1 MKTNRR
7 AFILSLLIGVFALS
21 LSSCSDVTK
30 PKLEHSFKVAIN
42 PEQAV
47 EHFDKVTFN
56 SFHELNLGFF
66 QGDLWLKLDVNN
78 LGRAESFMVINN
90 DLINRNYKFYKL
102 DTLTNK
108 FKISS
113 LIADRSR
120 KDSRTFNFP
129 NPNFRLEL
137 NENDKATYLITTY
150 SDGRVLDATP
160 QVIDSTEYGSLI
172 NEKRAWSIIFL
183 VVIILLLTI
192 NIYQW
197 KVLKRKIYF
206 YYIFYMLATFVM
218 YLGLEGHLHNF
229 GLKHSLIDHFV
240 FISIRVWVFSLLI
253 YTSSFLET
261 KIVAPR
267 FYTFLKTILIVI
279 LGGTTLYQ
287 FIFYKTSI
295 GNLHFFEN
303 ILSFVWLL
311 LILTTV
317 LLSAKKRRIELK
329 YYLIPL
335 VCFLFFIMLGLIDG
349 HFQVLPGD
357 PFLYIKTGT
366 VIEFIGFTY
375 FIAHLIKNKIST
387 TVNLEFEL
395 AKNRKELTL
404 ASEKLEATLEERN
417 SNGAIEKTNFVG
429 IFKLIEQSL
438 SNDSEWDEFKL
449 KFKQL
454 NPDFLERL
462 TKEHSN
468 LSKSDIRLLTLMKLG
483 YSQKETA
490 EILSIEPNSVKKA
503 KSRVRKK
510 LNIPRSEML
519 SEFIDKY

>member
-1 MKTNRR
+1 MKLNKR
-7 AFILSLLIGVFALS
+7 AFVLSLLLGIFVLS
-21 LSSCSDVTK
+21 LTSCTEVSK
-30 PKLEHSFKVAIN
+30 PELEHSFKVAIN
-42 PEQAV
+42 PKQPIEK
-47 EHFDKVTFN
+47 FDQVKFN
-56 SFHELNLGFF
+56 SFQDLNLGFF
-66 QGDLWLKLDVNN
+66 KGNLWLKIDIKNT
-78 LGRAESFMVINN
+78 GRAESFMVINN
-90 DLINRNYKFYKL
+90 DLINRNYEFYKL
-102 DTLTNK
+102 DTLSNQ
-108 FKISS
+108 FIVSS
-113 LIADRSR
+113 LIADRTR
-120 KDSRTFNFP
+120 KDSRTFNYP

-137 NENDKATYLITTY
+137 DANEKATFLITTY

-160 QVIDSTEYGSLI
+160 QLIDSTDYGSFI
-172 NEKRAWSIIFL
+172 NEKRTWSVIFL
-183 VVIILLLTI
+183 VVIILLLII

-206 YYIFYMLATFVM
+206 YYIFYMLATFIM
-218 YLGLEGHLHNF
+218 YIGLEGHLHNF

-240 FISIRVWVFSLLI
+240 FISIRVWIFSLLI
-253 YTSSFLET
+253 YTSNFLET
-261 KIVAPR
+261 KVVAPQ
-267 FYTFLKTILIVI
+267 FYKILKTILIVI

-303 ILSFVWLL
+303 TLSFVWLL
-311 LILTTV
+311 LILLTIIF
-317 LLSAKKRRIELK
+317 SAKKRRIELK

-349 HFQVLPGD
+349 HFQILPGD

-387 TVNLEFEL
+387 TVNLEYEL
-395 AKNRKELTL
+395 AQNRKELSL
-404 ASEKLEATLEERN
+404 ASEKLEAKLEERN
-417 SNGAIEKTNFVG
+417 ANSAIEKTDFVG
-429 IFKLIEQSL
+429 IFKLLEQSL
-438 SNDSEWDEFKL
+438 SNDSEWEDFKF

-454 NPDFLERL
+454 NPNFLQKL
-462 TKEHSN
+462 TTEHAN

-510 LNIPRSEML
+510 LNIPPLERL

>member
-1 MKTNRR
+1 MKPNKR
-7 AFILSLLIGVFALS
+7 AFILSLLIGIFVLS
-21 LSSCSDVTK
+21 LSSCSEVSK

-42 PEQAV
+42 PKHSIEQ
-47 EHFDKVTFN
+47 FDQVKFN
-56 SFHELNLGFF
+56 SFQDLNLGFF
-66 QGDLWLKLDVNN
+66 KGDLWLKLEVNN
-78 LGRAESFMVINN
+78 EGRAESFMVINN

-102 DTLTNK
+102 DTLSNK
-108 FKISS
+108 FIITS
-113 LIADRSR
+113 LIRDRSR

-129 NPNFRLEL
+129 NPNFKLEL
-137 NENDKATYLITTY
+137 EANEKATYLITTY

-172 NEKRAWSIIFL
+172 NENRTWSIIFL

-206 YYIFYMLATFVM
+206 YYIFYMLATFIM

-229 GLKHSLIDHFV
+229 GLKHSIIDHFV

-253 YTSSFLET
+253 YTSNFLET
-261 KIVAPR
+261 KIVAPT
-267 FYTFLKTILIVI
+267 YYKVLKTVLIVI
-279 LGGTTLYQ
+279 LGGTTMYQ

-295 GNLHFFEN
+295 GHLHFFEN
-303 ILSFVWLL
+303 TLSFLWLL
-311 LILTTV
+311 LILMTI
-317 LLSAKKRRIELK
+317 LFSAKKRRIELK

-349 HFQVLPGD
+349 HFQVLPGN

-387 TVNLEFEL
+387 TVYLEHEL
-395 AKNRKELTL
+395 AQNREELSR
-404 ASEKLEATLEERN
+404 ASEKLIATIKDNN
-417 SNGAIEKTNFVG
+417 SSSTIEKTDIVG
-429 IFKLIEQSL
+429 IFKLLEHSL
-438 SNDSEWDEFKL
+438 SNDSEWEDFKL
-449 KFKQL
+449 KFEQL
-454 NPDFLERL
+454 NPDFLESL
-462 TKEHSN
+462 TKDHPN

-490 EILSIEPNSVKKA
+490 EILNIEPNSVKKA

-510 LNIPRSEML
+510 LDLPRSEML
-519 SEFIDKY
+519 SAFIDKY